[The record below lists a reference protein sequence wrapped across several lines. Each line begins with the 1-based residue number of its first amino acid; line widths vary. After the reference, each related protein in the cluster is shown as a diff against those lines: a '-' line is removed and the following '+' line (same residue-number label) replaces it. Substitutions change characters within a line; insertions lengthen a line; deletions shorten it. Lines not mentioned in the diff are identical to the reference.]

1 MTDSDVPFEMDFD
14 EQTDPVKSK
23 LYEEQEAEAERQG
36 AEFYNFGKG
45 TTDCSVY
52 SKTSKGH
59 LVSDID
65 SRTMQVTHRWQ
76 SYGCQPPWY
85 WRVRAEE
92 ARGLVNHMNDS
103 ESKDAML
110 WIAEGYEL
118 LARKAEERGA
128 DQVGRTGL
136 RASHP

>member
-1 MTDSDVPFEMDFD
+1 MVNGQRGHPFPSRVQERIGTD
-14 EQTDPVKSK
+14 EQRTGPTLDK
-23 LYEEQEAEAERQG
+23 LCKGRLEAEAERQG

-92 ARGLVNHMNDS
+92 ARGLVN
-103 ESKDAML
+103 
-110 WIAEGYEL
+110 
-118 LARKAEERGA
+118 ERF
-128 DQVGRTGL
+128 RI
-136 RASHP
+136 